1 MNQEIKNY
9 EYIQCPKMQKTGV
22 SKSLE
27 FVLSAK
33 KNKAE
38 NYQLGLLATIE
49 NLPIWIGLQC
59 EGNQNGDCF
68 WVKNNE
74 TLGVYSNFGTDNPN
88 WFNGSCIFYDN
99 KGEWISKACDEK
111 LPYVFSGLFVPGQLI
126 SIVVQSETEP
136 TLEWLGNLGHA
147 ETFVIPS
154 ESPLTMIRKGRGRII
169 VDAVTNEH
177 VLDPNGVSISPKL
190 SIIFRT
196 SSSVSEMIV
205 LNGKKMLIAERRL
218 KNADEIVLWKSDV
231 KLLSCYHVTFFN
243 EETELEVVDITKV
256 EEREAL
262 LTLHRLSA
270 RNHQET
276 AEQEQMADTPTVQLS
291 QETSHHE
298 ETITSITP
306 FDEEKLSDD
315 SIDQSAQEISHSS
328 KTDDMSDEKMSGV
341 SISPID
347 PDESIQLTLPNEQEG
362 SRSSI
367 TEEIAE
373 EMLPVDPIGTVAQG
387 ESVPSFP
394 PTSFSDTIAQLRLYF
409 NQELSNEGAMP
420 AVSADRAI
428 HSAKRTSSVPI
439 RQYLTDTVD
448 ENELAVKKPRF
459 FSPQR
464 QVLKPLNTSSKLA
477 MSPEAPSS
485 EHPTSL
491 VEPLVVLQKSPEEPW
506 AELLNRPKTQTLP
519 EALQQLRPLK
529 RYGKEVTLKEY
540 LQIQFKGQLL
550 RTIDWNRVDDLKLFH
565 PKTALFQS
573 TNHPILLLAGKSFNR
588 ALLVEGN
595 HRTAALSECHA
606 QKELSDDDLKS
617 TVPLTFFQIP
627 KPEFNNMWMA
637 ANELGRQVQAQAR
650 FDWKNA
656 SSRTREAVFSEFK
669 KEAYRTKGKFS
680 KFESSILALEFLNA
694 EYDEQARLDMKNHPS
709 KRTEATDRLVTL
721 GLVDSNMGGG
731 RTEGIPVAMFLSRQ
745 LTQEAFV
752 ESIRNDSYPSGSK
765 IHEVIWKCSTENDS
779 GTAELLWSVT
789 KGEMKAAK
797 FVANL
802 DIILNGGTVNVK
814 ETGAAAQIAGIT
826 VVEHM
831 NDVPNGGYLVT
842 IDTIPK
848 MSKILSKKLTVAVF
862 RANNSTLCSILS
874 EFGEADRVRK
884 GVISKTG
891 WNGPES
897 TFYTCFGE
905 RVLPEP
911 EVVENTACTKIPM
924 VFLKSEGSKKQI
936 LNKPIFALKRHWN

>member
-1 MNQEIKNY
+1 MMY
-9 EYIQCPKMQKTGV
+9 
-22 SKSLE
+22 
-27 FVLSAK
+27 
-33 KNKAE
+33 
-38 NYQLGLLATIE
+38 
-49 NLPIWIGLQC
+49 
-59 EGNQNGDCF
+59 
-68 WVKNNE
+68 
-74 TLGVYSNFGTDNPN
+74 
-88 WFNGSCIFYDN
+88 
-99 KGEWISKACDEK
+99 SKA
-111 LPYVFSGLFVPGQLI
+111 SGLVFV
-126 SIVVQSETEP
+126 
-136 TLEWLGNLGHA
+136 
-147 ETFVIPS
+147 
-154 ESPLTMIRKGRGRII
+154 
-169 VDAVTNEH
+169 
-177 VLDPNGVSISPKL
+177 
-190 SIIFRT
+190 
-196 SSSVSEMIV
+196 
-205 LNGKKMLIAERRL
+205 
-218 KNADEIVLWKSDV
+218 
-231 KLLSCYHVTFFN
+231 
-243 EETELEVVDITKV
+243 
-256 EEREAL
+256 
-262 LTLHRLSA
+262 
-270 RNHQET
+270 
-276 AEQEQMADTPTVQLS
+276 
-291 QETSHHE
+291 
-298 ETITSITP
+298 
-306 FDEEKLSDD
+306 
-315 SIDQSAQEISHSS
+315 
-328 KTDDMSDEKMSGV
+328 
-341 SISPID
+341 
-347 PDESIQLTLPNEQEG
+347 
-362 SRSSI
+362 
-367 TEEIAE
+367 
-373 EMLPVDPIGTVAQG
+373 
-387 ESVPSFP
+387 
-394 PTSFSDTIAQLRLYF
+394 
-409 NQELSNEGAMP
+409 
-420 AVSADRAI
+420 
-428 HSAKRTSSVPI
+428 
-439 RQYLTDTVD
+439 
-448 ENELAVKKPRF
+448 
-459 FSPQR
+459 
-464 QVLKPLNTSSKLA
+464 
-477 MSPEAPSS
+477 
-485 EHPTSL
+485 
-491 VEPLVVLQKSPEEPW
+491 
-506 AELLNRPKTQTLP
+506 TLP

-550 RTIDWNRVDDLKLFH
+550 RTIDWNRIDDLKLFH

-617 TVPLTFFQIP
+617 TVPLTFFKFP
-627 KPEFNNMWMA
+627 N
-637 ANELGRQVQAQAR
+637 R
-650 FDWKNA
+650 
-656 SSRTREAVFSEFK
+656 SSTTCGWQLMNWVDKTREAVFSEFK

-842 IDTIPK
+842 IDTILK

-911 EVVENTACTKIPM
+911 EVVEKTACTKIPM
-924 VFLKSEGSKKQI
+924 VFLKSEGSKKQV